1 MPLFIPG
8 TATAADVAA
17 GKTFS
22 ARELYNAAGAMP
34 GFSEGGLV
42 IDGRYPSSAHDGY
55 VDYFPGVNGQITDSD
70 LLVINDPNFTQA
82 NVRHSAVVHGL
93 AGTFTADA
101 TATAADIATGKI
113 AYGQGASIIGT
124 KAGAT
129 VTGSVSSQSKTP
141 SVNTGLQLQFDFTVS
156 LPTGK
161 TLLAVSV
168 APTVRTDIYIT
179 HTNTSSVE
187 TRIFANACGMARGV
201 WTAVSSTI
209 GVPGNIIANLP
220 STSYDAG
227 TGLLSVSYRIT
238 VTSGTLAMVGGGT
251 IFFTINYCYLTP

>member
-113 AYGQGASIIGT
+113 AYGQGAPIVGT

-129 VTGSVSSQSKTP
+129 VAGSVLSHSGAPVT
-141 SVNTGLQLQFDFTVS
+141 NTGLQLQWDFSIS
-156 LPTGK
+156 LPIGK

-168 APTVRTDIYIT
+168 TPTTRTDIYIV

-187 TRIFANACGMARGV
+187 TRIFATACGMARGA
-201 WTAVSSTI
+201 WAAISSTI
-209 GVPGNIIANLP
+209 GVPGNIIASLP
-220 STSYDAG
+220 STTYNAS
-227 TGLLSVSYRIT
+227 TGVLSVSYRVT

-251 IFFTINYCYLTP
+251 IFFSTSYLYLTP